1 MKLYRVYFADED
13 GNDIFLCE
21 ICKSYISAEFFVK
34 YAKTDCLNKPI
45 LCDDGEQRIVAN
57 ALYKEIDE

>member
-34 YAKTDCLNKPI
+34 YAKTNYLNKPI
-45 LCDDGEQRIVAN
+45 LCDDGTWKLIADV
-57 ALYKEIDE
+57 LYKEIDE